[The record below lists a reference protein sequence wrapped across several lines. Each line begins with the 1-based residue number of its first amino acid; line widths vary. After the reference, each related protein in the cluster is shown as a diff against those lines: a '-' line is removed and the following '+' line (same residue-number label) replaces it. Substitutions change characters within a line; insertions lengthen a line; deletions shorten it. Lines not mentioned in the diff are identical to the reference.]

1 MHEGC
6 DGPGV
11 CRQQRRVGRVSDW
24 VVRKGFQEEA
34 HWGWGLSQNSW
45 VKRRVE
51 WVWGPKSDW
60 GTMSKGW
67 GVSGLQPEGLC
78 PESGEKPLK
87 GPRKKKLA

>member
-1 MHEGC
+1 MKIC

-45 VKRRVE
+45 VKKGGVGVGAQVRLGHHVPGVGRVRAATG
-51 WVWGPKSDW
+51 GPLS
-60 GTMSKGW
+60 
-67 GVSGLQPEGLC
+67 
-78 PESGEKPLK
+78 
-87 GPRKKKLA
+87 